1 MSEETGGMRKPW
13 EGIRGGAREA
23 AARTRTHGRW
33 DWREEV
39 NEIS

>member
-13 EGIRGGAREA
+13 EELERPQQELG
-23 AARTRTHGRW
+23 RTHGRW